1 MAGVEPIPVGA
12 SRALTVSKKYSVTA
26 GLSLM
31 KTGQLHRL
39 QVGQV

>member
-12 SRALTVSKKYSVTA
+12 SRALTVSKKDSVTA

-31 KTGQLHRL
+31 KTGQFHRL
-39 QVGQV
+39 RVGQV